1 VSALGK
7 LASALLPWPARQERQ
22 EAISRARAEKEQSRA
37 AAERAA
43 EIGRDI
49 DRLHRHNHIAE
60 RVAAS
65 LIRGHQNGTA
75 GG

>member
-1 VSALGK
+1 VSALGR
-7 LASALLPWPARQERQ
+7 LAAVLLPWPARQERQ
-22 EAISRARAEKEQSRA
+22 EAIDRARAEKERSRA
-37 AAERAA
+37 AAAHAA
-43 EIGRDI
+43 EIGADI
-49 DRLHRHNHIAE
+49 DRLHHQNHIAE